1 MFLIFDTET
10 TGFPLRYGA
19 PHTDIEAWS
28 SARMVQIAW
37 QLHNSKGQ
45 LLEVKNFIVKPEG
58 FSIPYNSEKIHG
70 ISTERAM
77 KQGMPLA
84 FVLAEFEAALAKAEF
99 NVGHNIEFDLG
110 VVGAEMVRMDH
121 QTVMHDLKVI
131 DTKEESTDFCQLP
144 GGKGG
149 KFKWPTLTELYTKL
163 FGHAFDAAH
172 NASAD
177 VEATTRSFL
186 ELIRIGVITPFHLG
200 RDVDFLQE
208 FQMANR
214 ETIQLIGLNIEPYS
228 PLSDHQE
235 SEEVSHQ
242 TDSGDDQELHIS
254 RGEFAHLHNH
264 TQFSILQSTTHV
276 EQLVLRAKE
285 MGMSAVAMTDDCN
298 MFGAFHFTKAAKTH
312 GIKGIVGCE
321 LNLCKD
327 HSNKTE
333 KDNGHLIV
341 LLAKTKK
348 GYHNLAKLSSKAF
361 IDGFYYVPR
370 IDRELLL
377 QYKEDLMVLSG
388 GLFSEIPSLILNI
401 GEQQALEA
409 LHWYKEHFKDD
420 FYLEICRHGLQEE
433 EVVNRL
439 LIQWSKAYDIKLIA
453 ANNTSYALKEDA
465 LAHDVLLCIKDAQNI
480 VTPKNYSV
488 RTSRTERFG
497 LPNSEFYMKDQ
508 EEMKELFLDLPEA
521 IDHIQEV
528 LDKCEVYD
536 LAHDVL
542 LPNFDIPAEFIDPL
556 DAADGGK
563 RGENAYL
570 RHLTYEG
577 AKKRYPELTKEVRD
591 RLDFELET
599 IKNTGY
605 PGYFLIVQD
614 FTGQAR
620 KMGVSVGPGR
630 GSAAGSAVA
639 YCTGITNVDPIKYDL
654 LFERFLNPDRISLPD
669 IDIDFD
675 DRGRD
680 RIIEWVVNKYGKQ
693 QVAQIITYGTMAA
706 KSSVRDAARVMG
718 LPLADADKLAKLIPD
733 LSLKKIFE
741 MDEKELKQKL
751 GDQFQNAE
759 SLRKTLDENSE
770 SSRTLDQAIRIEG
783 TMRNTGVHA
792 CGVIITPTDISD
804 LVPVTTAKDSDLLLT
819 QFDNSVVE
827 SAGLLK
833 MDFLGLKTLTIIN
846 DAIDLIEDRHKLR
859 IDPDEIPLDD
869 ANTYQLFQQGRTV
882 GIFQYES
889 PGMQKHLRDLKPDC
903 FGDLIAMNALYR
915 PGPLAYIPDFIKRKN
930 GQQKVVYD
938 LPAME
943 EYLSDTYGITVY
955 QEQVMLL
962 SQKLANFTK
971 GEADTLRKGMGKK
984 QKAVIDKM
992 WPKFVEG
999 CTENGHPEEVV
1010 AKIWKDWEAFAS
1022 YAFNKSHST
1031 CYALIAYHTAY
1042 LKANYPEEFMAS
1054 VLSNNLDNIK
1064 QVTFFMEECKSMG
1077 VKVLGPDVNESSYR
1091 FRVNDKGQVR
1101 FGMGAI
1107 KGVGE
1112 GAVQYL
1118 VQERMANGPFT
1129 DPFDLVKRIDLKSAN
1144 KRCLEHMIL
1153 GGALDSFGLKRSQ
1166 YLAVLGEGQTFLDE
1180 LTRFGQAFQQGNA
1193 SAPTLFAET
1202 EEIELKQ
1209 PEPPAIV
1216 PWNTM
1221 EVLRKEKE
1229 VIGIYLSGHPLD
1241 DYLIELRYFSK
1252 GNLNLLNEMEK
1263 VLNREMALGGIC
1275 THVDHRISA
1284 AGKPWGSFTIE
1295 DYLGSYEF
1303 RMFGENYLKYKHLM
1317 DVDFFL
1323 FVRGAA
1329 REKVWR
1335 NKEGQ
1340 ETKRIEFEIQNIEL
1354 LSEVREKMAK
1364 KITIDLE
1371 LEDLDDTLLDEL
1383 NKLISKNKKNGGC
1396 SIRFEVSDK
1405 SNDTK
1410 VELPSRS
1417 IKVEPSNELL
1427 DSLTRMHQLSYKL
1440 N

>member
-19 PHTDIEAWS
+19 PHSDLEAWS
-28 SARMVQIAW
+28 SARLVQLAW
-37 QLHNSKGQ
+37 QIHNERGA
-45 LLEVKNFIVKPEG
+45 LVEVKNFIIKPDG
-58 FSIPYNSEKIHG
+58 FTIPYNAEKIHG

-77 KQGMPLA
+77 NAGMPLDH
-84 FVLAEFEAALAKAEF
+84 VLNEFEEALRKTEF
-99 NVGHNIEFDLG
+99 LVGHNVEFDLG
-110 VVGAEMVRMDH
+110 VVGSEMLRAAH
-121 QTVMHDLKVI
+121 ETHLFELKTI
-131 DTKEESTDFCQLP
+131 DTKLEATDYCELP

-163 FGHAFDAAH
+163 FGKAFDEAH

-177 VEATTRSFL
+177 VEATTRAFL
-186 ELIRIGVITPFHLG
+186 ELVRIGVITPFQLG

-208 FQMANR
+208 FQAANK

-228 PLSDHQE
+228 PI
-235 SEEVSHQ
+235 SEQDVSAE
-242 TDSGDDQELHIS
+242 DVGPDQEIEAEQLKKAK
-254 RGEFAHLHNH
+254 GEFAHLHNH

-285 MGMSAVAMTDDCN
+285 MGMSAVAITDDCN
-298 MFGAFHFTKAAKTH
+298 MFGAFHFTKAAKVH

-327 HSNKTE
+327 HRNKSE
-333 KDNGHLIV
+333 KDNGNLIV
-341 LLAKTKK
+341 LLAKNKK
-348 GYHNLAKLSSKAF
+348 GYHNLAKLSTKAF
-361 IDGFYYVPR
+361 VDGFYYVPR
-370 IDRELLL
+370 IDRDLLL
-377 QYKEDLMVLSG
+377 QYKEDLMVISG
-388 GLFSEIPSLILNI
+388 GIFSEIPALILNV
-401 GEQQALEA
+401 GEQQALDA
-409 LHWYKEHFKDD
+409 MLWYKEHFKDD
-420 FYLEICRHGLQEE
+420 FYLELCRHGLQEE
-433 EVVNRL
+433 AVVNKL
-439 LIQWSKAYDIKLIA
+439 LIQWAKEYDIKLIA

-465 LAHDVLLCIKDAQNI
+465 MAHDVLLCIKDAQNI
-480 VTPKNYSV
+480 VTPKNYNS

-497 LPNSEFYMKDQ
+497 LPNDEFYMKDQ
-508 EEMKELFLDLPEA
+508 EEMKKLFMDIPEA
-521 IDHIQEV
+521 IDNIQEV
-528 LDKCEVYD
+528 VDKCEAYD
-536 LAHDVL
+536 LAHEVL
-542 LPNFDIPAEFIDPL
+542 LPNFDIPTEFIDPL
-556 DAADGGK
+556 DATDGGK

-577 AKKRYPELTKEVRD
+577 AKKRYPKLTDEIKE

-599 IKNTGY
+599 IEKTGY

-639 YCTGITNVDPIKYDL
+639 YCTWITNVDPIKYDL

-680 RIIEWVVNKYGKQ
+680 KIIEWVVNKYGRQ

-718 LPLADADKLAKLIPD
+718 LPLGDADKLAKLIPD
-733 LSLKKIFE
+733 LSLKKIFS

-751 GDQFQNAE
+751 GDQFPNAD
-759 SLRKTLDENSE
+759 SLRTTLGENSE
-770 SSRTLDQAIRIEG
+770 SSRTLAQAIRVEG
-783 TMRNTGVHA
+783 TIRNTGVHP

-804 LVPVTTAKDSDLLLT
+804 LIPVTTAKDSDLLLT

-846 DAIDLIEDRHKLR
+846 DAIDLIEDRHNIR

-869 ANTYQLFQQGRTV
+869 ENTYQLFQHGRTV

-889 PGMQKHLRDLKPDC
+889 LGMQKHLRDLKPDC

-943 EYLSDTYGITVY
+943 EFLKDTYGITVY

-999 CTENGHPEEVV
+999 CTQNGHPEEVV

-1042 LKANYPEEFMAS
+1042 LKANYPAEFMAS

-1064 QVTFFMEECKSMG
+1064 SVTFFMEECKNMA
-1077 VKVLGPDVNESSYR
+1077 VRVLGPDVNESGYR
-1091 FRVNDKGQVR
+1091 FRVNPKGEIR

-1112 GAVQYL
+1112 AAVQYL
-1118 VQERMANGPFT
+1118 VEERKEHGNFT
-1129 DPFDLVKRIDLKSAN
+1129 DPYDLVKRIDLRSAN
-1144 KRCLEHMIL
+1144 KRCLEQMIL
-1153 GGALDSFGLKRSQ
+1153 GGAWDSFGIKRSQ
-1166 YLAVLGEGQTFLDE
+1166 YLAKLGEGQSFLDE
-1180 LTRFGQAFQQGNA
+1180 LARFGQAFQQG
-1193 SAPTLFAET
+1193 SDGAPTLFADT

-1209 PEPPAIV
+1209 PVPPEMV
-1216 PWNTM
+1216 PWGTM

-1229 VIGIYLSGHPLD
+1229 AIGIYLSGHPLD
-1241 DYLIELRYFSK
+1241 DYIIELRYFSK
-1252 GNLNLLNEMEK
+1252 GNLSLLQNMEK
-1263 VLNREMALGGIC
+1263 VVNREMALGGIC
-1275 THVDHRISA
+1275 SAIEHRISKT
-1284 AGKPWGSFTIE
+1284 GKPWGSFTIE
-1295 DYLGSYEF
+1295 DYQGNHEF
-1303 RMFGENYLKYKHLM
+1303 RLFGETYLKYRHMM

-1323 FVRGAA
+1323 FVKGGV
-1329 REKVWR
+1329 REKSWR
-1335 NKEGQ
+1335 NKDGS
-1340 ETKRIEFEIQNIEL
+1340 ETKRLEFEITNIEL
-1354 LSEVREKMAK
+1354 LSEIREKMAK

-1371 LEDLDDTLLDEL
+1371 LDDLDDKLLDNL
-1383 NKLISKNKKNGGC
+1383 NKLLSKNKKKGGC

-1405 SNDTK
+1405 TNDTK
-1410 VELPSRS
+1410 IELPSRS
-1417 IKVEPSNELL
+1417 IKVEPSNDLF
-1427 DSLTRMHQLSYKL
+1427 DSLQKMKQLTYKL